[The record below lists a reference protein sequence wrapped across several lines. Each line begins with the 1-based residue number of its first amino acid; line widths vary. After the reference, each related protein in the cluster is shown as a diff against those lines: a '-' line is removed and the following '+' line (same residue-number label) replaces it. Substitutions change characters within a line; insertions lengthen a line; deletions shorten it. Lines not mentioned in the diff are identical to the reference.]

1 MRKFKM
7 NKLVRDKIVEKIE
20 KGGNKVDMVILK
32 DKEYIEELKTKLKE
46 ELTEL
51 DEVKFDDKENFK
63 NELADIQSLINC
75 LLKVNNIS
83 KKDLL
88 EFQKEKYDKMGGF
101 DKRIFVKKVDLQ
113 DDDGWVEYY
122 IKKGFEE
129 IK

>member
-1 MRKFKM
+1 
-7 NKLVRDKIVEKIE
+7 
-20 KGGNKVDMVILK
+20 MVILK